1 MKVGISYELEFYASV
16 CNVIIAPKRSHKF
29 LFDIIVLMQRV
40 MDEHMFHTDYYPS
53 LTVCPSCLP
62 IA

>member
-1 MKVGISYELEFYASV
+1 MPLSEM
-16 CNVIIAPKRSHKF
+16 RSLHQSTDHKF
-29 LFDIIVLMQRV
+29 LFDIIVLMQQV
-40 MDEHMFHTDYYPS
+40 MDEHMFHSDYYPS